1 MNGARLIIKQ
11 EKGYFISEA
20 RCCNNIVNALSIVFF
35 NYHFILKTIK
45 KCIGHIQLIS
55 FYGFS
60 IVH

>member
-11 EKGYFISEA
+11 EKSYFISEA
-20 RCCNNIVNALSIVFF
+20 RCCNNIVNALSIVFL
-35 NYHFILKTIK
+35 NYYFILKTNK

-55 FYGFS
+55 LYGFS